1 MKSPVSNLN
10 RSDIEGAAIITLL
23 MLIFILI

>member
-1 MKSPVSNLN
+1 MKSPAPNLN
-10 RSDIEGAAIITLL
+10 RSDIEGAAIISLL